1 MAAKQNI
8 RNLVSTAVL
17 LGAMTLP
24 ASAVEISKHS
34 SDNVLV
40 NAVLLKGTI
49 VDGDAYEVRKHI
61 AKLPKKTGTI
71 VYLDSPGGNLREG
84 LKLGTYF
91 HDLKIET
98 VVEAKALCTS
108 ACALAFLGGRDANG
122 NVSRTKFTGGRL
134 GYHAF
139 SRDFN
144 ENVNYSAN
152 DLKTVLHRTQFEV
165 FNIAEYLR
173 SIETHMDVLRIML
186 SAPPS
191 GMNFISDDT
200 AIEIGVR
207 VWDAKLNK
215 PVDPA
220 PVLERLAKARADAS
234 SRRRSRRLLP
244 RRLRC
249 PRGPMV
255 VRRRSSRPL
264 RWCRL
269 LRPRR
274 RRSRQRRPPSPT
286 ARAGRGSHS
295 GRKLSG
301 APAKARTHC

>member
-1 MAAKQNI
+1 MAANKNI
-8 RNLVSTAVL
+8 RKLVSTAVL

-24 ASAVEISKHS
+24 ASALEISKHS

-84 LKLGTYF
+84 LKLGTHFYDF
-91 HDLKIET
+91 KIET
-98 VVEAKALCTS
+98 AVEAKALCAS

-122 NVSRTKFTGGRL
+122 NVSRTKFTGSRL

-144 ENVNYSAN
+144 ENVSYSAK
-152 DLKTVLHRTQFEV
+152 DLKTVLLRTQFEV

-207 VWDAKLNK
+207 IWDAKLNK

-220 PVLERLAKARADAS
+220 PVLERLAKARADAKLAAAQPPAPAAPAPASAGSDGGS
-234 SRRRSRRLLP
+234 SP
-244 RRLRC
+244 R
-249 PRGPMV
+249 
-255 VRRRSSRPL
+255 
-264 RWCRL
+264 
-269 LRPRR
+269 
-274 RRSRQRRPPSPT
+274 PT
-286 ARAGRGSHS
+286 AAVVPPASPKTPVKSATPSTKSDSAGRAG
-295 GRKLSG
+295 
-301 APAKARTHC
+301 

>member
-1 MAAKQNI
+1 MAANKNI

-24 ASAVEISKHS
+24 ASALEISKHS

-40 NAVLLKGTI
+40 NAVLLKGSI

-84 LKLGTYF
+84 LKLGAYF
-91 HDLKIET
+91 YDLKIET
-98 VVEAKALCTS
+98 VVEAKAPCTS

-144 ENVNYSAN
+144 ENVSYSAN

-186 SAPPS
+186 NAPPS

-207 VWDAKLNK
+207 VWDAKLNQ
-215 PVDPA
+215 PLDPA
-220 PVLERLAKARADAS
+220 PVLERLAKARAEAKIAAS
-234 SRRRSRRLLP
+234 QPPAPAAPAPVSAGSD
-244 RRLRC
+244 
-249 PRGPMV
+249 GG
-255 VRRRSSRPL
+255 SSPVK
-264 RWCRL
+264 
-269 LRPRR
+269 
-274 RRSRQRRPPSPT
+274 PT
-286 ARAGRGSHS
+286 AAVVPPASPKTPAKSAAPTAKSDSAGRAG
-295 GRKLSG
+295 
-301 APAKARTHC
+301 

>member
-1 MAAKQNI
+1 MRQAANFGIGVMAAKQNI

-108 ACALAFLGGRDANG
+108 A
-122 NVSRTKFTGGRL
+122 
-134 GYHAF
+134 
-139 SRDFN
+139 
-144 ENVNYSAN
+144 
-152 DLKTVLHRTQFEV
+152 
-165 FNIAEYLR
+165 
-173 SIETHMDVLRIML
+173 
-186 SAPPS
+186 
-191 GMNFISDDT
+191 
-200 AIEIGVR
+200 
-207 VWDAKLNK
+207 
-215 PVDPA
+215 
-220 PVLERLAKARADAS
+220 
-234 SRRRSRRLLP
+234 
-244 RRLRC
+244 
-249 PRGPMV
+249 
-255 VRRRSSRPL
+255 
-264 RWCRL
+264 
-269 LRPRR
+269 
-274 RRSRQRRPPSPT
+274 
-286 ARAGRGSHS
+286 
-295 GRKLSG
+295 
-301 APAKARTHC
+301 